1 VKNNF
6 VFLEQALRHPLMV
19 APEIPLDE
27 VIALMGE
34 SVTKSCFLTGGNA
47 EACPVSLGETS
58 AYSTSALARE
68 INTSEVTSVGIG
80 CVLAIAQTGLIG
92 IFTERELVKLIASG
106 RDLKG
111 LTLADVMNRQ
121 VITLAVTESQGVLA
135 ALDLFHRYQIHHL
148 PVIDERAKLL
158 GLMTPA
164 SLRQALQTLDLLK
177 FRRVRDVMSRAIH
190 AAPNASILQVA
201 QLMNDYQ
208 VDCIAIA
215 QPLGHDST
223 ILRPLGIITERDI
236 LQFQILE
243 LNLAKLR
250 AETVMST
257 PLFAVDERDSLWRV
271 HQLTSQHRVSRL
283 VAIGQQKELLG
294 IVTQHSLLQAIDT
307 LELQQSLTLLQER
320 LLHLEAEKTKSLE
333 RRNLDLERQLQ
344 QQATQ
349 LQERSRQEQLVAAIA
364 LKIRQSLNLPEVLQR
379 TVEEVRELIQA
390 DRVLIYRFDANRTGI
405 VTTEAT
411 SDPQWSILEQVI
423 RDACFERAWI
433 DGYQQGHITANAN
446 IYQSQLSP
454 CHIEFLEQFQVK
466 ANIAVPILLTPAEL
480 AARPSNA
487 NYLWGL
493 LIVHQC
499 FSPRNWQQS
508 ELNLLQ
514 MLAIQ
519 VAIAIQQSELYQQTQ
534 NELARRK
541 QAEKILKEQEE
552 LFRVLV
558 TSAPAGIF
566 QTDIQGEC
574 LYVNQCWQDIT
585 GLSLAAALGRGWS
598 EALHPD
604 DRDLVLNEW
613 YDAARSGR
621 EFNLEYRLVNPQG
634 RITWVAGRAVPLYNQ
649 RAIAGY
655 LGTVSD
661 INGRKQAELA
671 LQDSEAQ
678 LRTALEA
685 ADLGT
690 WIWEMATDTIVL
702 SEYAQS
708 ILGYAPG
715 EFPGTLEAILSCIH
729 PNDRSALEQ
738 KIQQLFSEGGLY
750 DVEQRIVRQDGSIGW
765 ISVRGH
771 ILRDE
776 SDRPIR
782 MTGVIADITQKKQLE
797 SQFLRNQRL
806 ESLGALAGGIAH
818 DLNNILTPIMMSV
831 QLLPLTLPD
840 VDERSQELIQMLDS
854 NVNRGSALVRQILS
868 FARGIEG
875 DRGALQIGYLIA
887 DIKQMIQETFPK
899 SIVIQTDISRDLWT
913 VYGDATQIHQV
924 LLNLAVNARD
934 AMPDGG
940 TLELTARN
948 ISVDSEYVRQ
958 HRNTKV
964 GSHVEITVSD
974 TGVGIP
980 PDSLKRIFEPFFTTK
995 EANRGTGLGLA
1006 TVFGIVKNHR
1016 GAIEVQ
1022 SDLGRG
1028 TKFTILLPATSE
1040 IPTETTESPAIPKGR
1055 GESIL
1060 VVDDEATI
1068 REITKASLETHN
1080 YRVITANN
1088 GIEAIALYVRHQ
1100 TEIAVILM
1108 NMLMPSMS
1116 GTTAIRTLQKIDPQV
1131 NIIAISGRNFS
1142 QQDFR
1147 DRELNIKAF
1156 LAKPYNTET
1165 LLRTISEVL
1174 QHSTE

>member
-6 VFLEQALRHPLMV
+6 VFLKKALCHPLMV
-19 APEIPLDE
+19 TPEIPLDE

-34 SVTKSCFLTGGNA
+34 STTKSCL
-47 EACPVSLGETS
+47 LK
-58 AYSTSALARE
+58 RE
-68 INTSEVTSVGIG
+68 IDTSEITSVGIG
-80 CVLAIAQTGLIG
+80 CVLAIAETGAIG

-106 RDLKG
+106 RDLKS
-111 LTLADVMNRQ
+111 LTLADVMNREA
-121 VITLAVTESQGVLA
+121 ITLTVTESQGVLA
-135 ALDLFHRYQIHHL
+135 ALDLFHRYQIRHL
-148 PVIDERAKLL
+148 PVIDEKAELL
-158 GLMTPA
+158 GLITPA
-164 SLRQALQTLDLLK
+164 SLRQALQALDLLK
-177 FRRVRDVMSRAIH
+177 FRRVGDVMSRAIH
-190 AAPNASILQVA
+190 AAPNASILEVA
-201 QLMNDYQ
+201 QLMSDYQ

-215 QPLGHDST
+215 EPIARDST
-223 ILRPLGIITERDI
+223 ILRPLGIITERDL

-243 LNLAKLR
+243 LNLAELR
-250 AETVMST
+250 ADKVMST
-257 PLFAVDERDSLWRV
+257 PLFVIDRQDSLWRV

-283 VAIGQQKELLG
+283 VVVGQEKELLG

-307 LELQQSLTLLQER
+307 VELQQSLTLLQER
-320 LLHLEAEKTKSLE
+320 LLHLKTEKTKSLE
-333 RRNLDLERQLQ
+333 RRNLHLEK
-344 QQATQ
+344 Q
-349 LQERSRQEQLVAAIA
+349 LQERSQQEQLVAAIA

-379 TVEEVRELIQA
+379 TVGEVRQLIQA
-390 DRVLIYRFDANRTGI
+390 DRVLIYRFDANRSGI

-411 SDPQWSILEQVI
+411 SDPQWSILERVI
-423 RDACFERAWI
+423 RDACFEGAWI
-433 DGYQQGHITANAN
+433 DGYQQGHLSANAN

-454 CHIEFLEQFQVK
+454 CHVEFLEQFQVK
-466 ANIAVPILLTPAEL
+466 ANIAVPILLTPAEF
-480 AARPSNA
+480 AANNNNSDR
-487 NYLWGL
+487 LWGL

-499 FSPRNWQQS
+499 SSPRNWQQS

-514 MLAIQ
+514 MLATQ
-519 VAIAIQQSELYQQTQ
+519 VAIAIQQSELYQQTK

-541 QAEKILKEQEE
+541 QAEKILKQQEE

-558 TSAPAGIF
+558 TSAPVGIF
-566 QTDIQGEC
+566 QTDIQGNC

-585 GLSLAAALGRGWS
+585 GLSLAEALGMGWS

-604 DRDLVLNEW
+604 ERNLVLNEW
-613 YDAARSGR
+613 YDATGSGR
-621 EFNLEYRLVNPQG
+621 EFNLEYRFIDPQG
-634 RITWVAGRAVPLYNQ
+634 QITWVSGRAVPLYNNG
-649 RAIAGY
+649 AIAGY
-655 LGTVSD
+655 LGTVTD

-690 WIWEMATDTIVL
+690 WIWEIATDTIVL

-715 EFPGTLEAILSCIH
+715 EFPGTLEAALHCIH
-729 PNDRSALEQ
+729 ANDREAIEQ
-738 KIQQLFSEGGLY
+738 KMQQVFSEGGLY

-776 SDRPIR
+776 SDRAVR

-875 DRGALQIGYLIA
+875 DCGALQIGYLIA

-899 SIVIQTDISRDLWT
+899 SIVFQTDISRDLWT

-958 HRNTKV
+958 HRNTKI
-964 GSHVEITVSD
+964 GSHVEITISD

-980 PDSLKRIFEPFFTTK
+980 PDAIERIFEPFFTTK

-1016 GAIEVQ
+1016 GAIEVE

-1028 TKFTILLPATSE
+1028 TKFTILLPATTE
-1040 IPTETTESPAIPKGR
+1040 IPTETRESPAIPKGR

-1088 GIEAIALYVRHQ
+1088 GIEAIALYVKHQ
-1100 TEIAVILM
+1100 TEIAAILM
-1108 NMLMPSMS
+1108 NMIMPSMS
-1116 GTTAIRTLQKIDPQV
+1116 GTTAIRTIQKIDPQV

-1147 DRELNIKAF
+1147 DRELNIQAF